1 MDKWAVKA
9 AMLILA
15 TGILNSLRSQRGRSC
30 ASCAHATCAP
40 GRMPKCGERRDAQ
53 KPPSMHG
60 GFTLL
65 ELLLVILIIGIILS
79 FAALSIGRG
88 NERAIEDEMRRLAGL
103 IELAAQEATLESQEL
118 AVQFNGNKYEFL
130 TFEDN
135 KWERI
140 TNDDTFRARTLPK
153 EMLLSV
159 RIEDEPVKLGTET
172 SQETEAVLPRIYLLS
187 SGEITPFQL
196 TLKEASKDS
205 DGGNS
210 YQLNGNVN
218 GKIEMRLTNS
228 IPTR

>member
-1 MDKWAVKA
+1 MR
-9 AMLILA
+9 ISA
-15 TGILNSLRSQRGRSC
+15 TGILNNLTYPRQPRGRSC
-30 ASCAHATCAP
+30 ASCAHGTCAP

-53 KPPSMHG
+53 EPPSIHG

-103 IELAAQEATLESQEL
+103 IELAAQEATLESHEL

-205 DGGNS
+205 GDGNS

-228 IPTR
+228 APTR